1 MEHTDIKRGWQCVSD
16 AKDKDIRIRIESS
29 LKEKF
34 SYFLKRE
41 SDTPSAWLRRKIT
54 EYVKQHNKGVCQL

>member
-1 MEHTDIKRGWQCVSD
+1 MGDS
-16 AKDKDIRIRIESS
+16 KDKDIRIRIESS

-54 EYVKQHNKGVCQL
+54 EYVKQHEYDEYKNSK